1 MNIVWFSWKDTF
13 HPESGGAEIV
23 SSELMKGLV
32 KDGHSV
38 KLLTAH
44 YKGASSSDTVNGIGV
59 VRVGNRFTVYP
70 LACFY
75 YLRHLRD
82 WSELIVDEMN
92 TISFMTGLYA
102 RGTKKVTL
110 AYQLARE
117 IWFYQ
122 MPAPISIIG
131 YLLEPIM
138 LRIMSRAYDATITE
152 SNSTQIDLQKY
163 GFRNIHTFR
172 VGMQLQP
179 LENLSKKQISGKLL
193 SLGAVLPMKRTLHAV
208 KAFECARN
216 NNSGLTLTLAG
227 DISSAYA
234 RKVIEYIKKSPHRDA
249 IDIRGRVSSQEKREL
264 MQNSD
269 AILVTSIKEGWGLI
283 VTEANSQGTP
293 AIAYNA
299 DGLRDSIQ
307 NQLTG
312 YLCSSGDYKA
322 MAKLINTLT
331 ANQSDY
337 ETMRNRAWELSK
349 QFTFKNSY
357 QDFIKIINQLNN

>member
-1 MNIVWFSWKDTF
+1 MNIIWFSWKDIR
-13 HPESGGAEIV
+13 HPEAGGAELV
-23 SSELMKGLV
+23 SNELMKNLIS
-32 KDGHSV
+32 DGHSV

-44 YKGASSSDTVNGIGV
+44 YKDSPSVDTIDGIKI

-70 LACFY
+70 LACLY

-82 WSELIVDEMN
+82 WGELIIDEMN

-122 MPAPISIIG
+122 MPAPVSIIG
-131 YLLEPIM
+131 YLLEPVM
-138 LRIMSRAYDATITE
+138 LRIMSRTYDAVLTE
-152 SNSTQIDLQKY
+152 SNSTQIDLRKY
-163 GFRNIHTFR
+163 GFKNTHTFR

-179 LENLSKKQISGKLL
+179 LEMLSKKQISGRLL
-193 SLGAVLPMKRTLHAV
+193 SLGAVRPMKRTLHAV
-208 KAFECARN
+208 KAFEDARSN
-216 NNSGLTLTLAG
+216 DSSLTLTLAG
-227 DISSAYA
+227 DISSTYA

-269 AILVTSIKEGWGLI
+269 AILVTSVKEGWGLI

-293 AIAYNA
+293 AIAYAA

-307 NQLTG
+307 DKSTG
-312 YLCSSGDYKA
+312 YLCKTGDYKA

-331 ANQSDY
+331 SDQADY
-337 ETMRNRAWELSK
+337 EAMRHRAWEHSK

-357 QDFIKIINQLNN
+357 QDFMKIINQLDN